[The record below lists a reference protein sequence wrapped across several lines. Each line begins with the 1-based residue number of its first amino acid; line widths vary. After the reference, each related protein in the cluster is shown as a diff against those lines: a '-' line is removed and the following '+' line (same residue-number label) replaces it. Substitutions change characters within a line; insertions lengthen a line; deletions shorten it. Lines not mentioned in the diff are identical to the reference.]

1 MRWLCIALLV
11 VFFVMPARAE
21 EVTSGDFFAG
31 YFLEVDGAGPLYA
44 LEVPAEVYQWV
55 RRYDFGDIRV
65 FNSGGEIV
73 PHGLRY
79 AAVEVEEPRQHVEI
93 PFFPLYRQTAAK
105 GQADLTM
112 LVLRNESGT
121 IVDINGGKQSEKG
134 EALLNGYLLDLTAL
148 KAPIGSLEFHWQ
160 AVADVGMYSITLEQ
174 SNDLRYWSPL
184 VARESLVDLQHGGR
198 RVEKRSIAFTSQP
211 QKYLRLTW
219 ADGESPLH
227 LTTITG
233 YSRGRD
239 THMQRRWNDLADGVV
254 VFGDQDLIVEY
265 QSMARLPA
273 SSAQMVLPE
282 KNPSASITL
291 QSRAKEDD
299 PWRSRCEQVFYALT
313 LPAGEVRNEPCI
325 FSPTADRYWRALV
338 HEDGA
343 GIGLRRRAP
352 VLQLGW
358 TPCEIVFI
366 ARGEPPFL
374 FAFGS
379 GKLLQQHGKGSGEL
393 VTQAL
398 ATAEDKHGVGSARIT
413 KRIDLGGE
421 KALKTPPPPWPWKKW
436 LLWAVLIV
444 GVGLLAGMA
453 RSLLQ
458 EMQKKNS

>member
-1 MRWLCIALLV
+1 MRWLCFPAFIL
-11 VFFVMPARAE
+11 FFVMPVRAE

-31 YFLEVDGAGPLYA
+31 YFLEVDTAGPLYA

-55 RRYDFGDIRV
+55 RRFDFGDIRV
-65 FNSGGEIV
+65 FNSGGEVV
-73 PHGLRY
+73 PHRLRY
-79 AAVEVEEPRQHVEI
+79 AAVEAGEPRQHVDI
-93 PFFPLYRQTAAK
+93 PFFPLYRQTAAT

-112 LVLRNESGT
+112 YMRRNESGT
-121 IVDINGGKQSEKG
+121 IVDINGGSQPEKE
-134 EALLNGYLLDLTAL
+134 EARLDGYLIDLTSL
-148 KAPIGSLEFHWQ
+148 KSPLGGLEFHWL
-160 AVADVGMYSITLEQ
+160 AVADIGMYSISLQQ
-174 SNDLRYWSPL
+174 SNDLHLWSPL
-184 VARESLVDLQHGGR
+184 VVRESLVDLQHGGR

-219 ADGESPLH
+219 AEGESPLH

-233 YSRGRD
+233 YSRNRD
-239 THMQRRWNDLADGVV
+239 AHVRRRWNDLADGVV
-254 VFGDQDLIVEY
+254 VAGDKDLVIEY
-265 QSMARLPA
+265 QSTARLPTG
-273 SSAQMVLPE
+273 SAQMILPD

-299 PWRSRCEQVFYALT
+299 PWRSRCEQVFYNLT
-313 LPAGEVRNEPCI
+313 LAAGEVQNEPCT

-343 GIGLRRRAP
+343 GIGRRRRAP

-358 TPCEIVFI
+358 TPGEIVFI

-379 GKLLQQHGKGSGEL
+379 GKLAQQQGKGSGEL
-393 VTQAL
+393 VMQAL
-398 ATAEDKHGVGSARIT
+398 ATAEEKHGVGSARIIR
-413 KRIDLGGE
+413 RIELGGE
-421 KALKTPPPPWPWKKW
+421 KALHVPPPPWPWKQW

-458 EMQKKNS
+458 EMQKKK